1 MNSSD
6 DLPVVSFQLPDI
18 PGGINTTGFGITI
31 RSDILPFDR
40 NYSIAIEGENS
51 AGRAFSPKF
60 RLSEYCFVRC
70 HSIMYSQ
77 LYLATYS
84 HPVEYVLNIS

>member
-18 PGGINTTGFGITI
+18 SGGINTTGFGITI
-31 RSDILPFDR
+31 RSDTLPFDR

-51 AGRAFSPKF
+51 AGTDISPKF
-60 RLSEYCFVRC
+60 QLSEYCFIRS
-70 HSIMYSQ
+70 HSIM
-77 LYLATYS
+77 
-84 HPVEYVLNIS
+84 